1 MLKCRWS
8 SPAGQII
15 TTHLSVVCDKIHET
29 TSSFVLWAWGWRRWW
44 PRKSNSQTR
53 TNGKKACWAEVL
65 EYRDTLIGSA
75 KVKCNRLMTK
85 WNLWK
90 DLKKK
95 FHQLQPKSME
105 KTLKKLEGYSDRN
118 WRMSKQ
124 KEYFWNHEEH
134 KNYQSWICEL
144 RFKFQRVRTMK
155 SGEEQYLPSIW
166 PFSVFSLANPDFGV
180 FSNADVVIMQSQC
193 QTLKQTLM
201 L

>member
-1 MLKCRWS
+1 MKLLPALYCGHEDGGGGDQE
-8 SPAGQII
+8 SP
-15 TTHLSVVCDKIHET
+15 IHKPEQM
-29 TSSFVLWAWGWRRWW
+29 V
-44 PRKSNSQTR
+44 
-53 TNGKKACWAEVL
+53 KKACWAEVL

-105 KTLKKLEGYSDRN
+105 ETLKKLEGYSDRN
-118 WRMSKQ
+118 WKKLKQ

-155 SGEEQYLPSIW
+155 SGEEQYLPPIW
-166 PFSVFSLANPDFGV
+166 PFSVFSLANPDFSV